1 MLLMTLSE
9 LCHQLFVGEVDE
21 AQLPLRSSNFSREL
35 CDRLGA
41 NGCRIFTVD
50 WTKSQR
56 MSIPYNQ
63 QIKALW
69 THTDSK
75 EISEHGSLISIC
87 LLSALVLLRFLSLTM
102 LKYCFK
108 SGSWLRREFMHAYVL
123 GWITTLGL
131 LLFNHAT
138 ALLRVSV
145 FFAVWDILDILCYR
159 LYFVFVKSR
168 LTQWTSATIRR
179 TLVMATANVIEI
191 VLGFAILYARIGNM
205 RDTQFPDRCVSPI
218 SDLYFSITTITTV
231 GFGDFVP
238 ADDPS
243 RLLVSAEIV
252 SGTLMLILILPA
264 LISIVS
270 NVLHQKE

>member
-1 MLLMTLSE
+1 
-9 LCHQLFVGEVDE
+9 
-21 AQLPLRSSNFSREL
+21 
-35 CDRLGA
+35 
-41 NGCRIFTVD
+41 
-50 WTKSQR
+50 
-56 MSIPYNQ
+56 
-63 QIKALW
+63 
-69 THTDSK
+69 
-75 EISEHGSLISIC
+75 
-87 LLSALVLLRFLSLTM
+87 
-102 LKYCFK
+102 
-108 SGSWLRREFMHAYVL
+108 MHAYVL

-131 LLFNHAT
+131 LLFTRST

-168 LTQWTSATIRR
+168 STQWTSATIRR

-191 VLGFAILYARIGNM
+191 VLGFAILYARIGDM

-243 RLLVSAEIV
+243 RLLDFYRFQCASSERLRNSQGICLIADGTESQGPLSNTLVGSTGCGICFE
-252 SGTLMLILILPA
+252 SMSTLM
-264 LISIVS
+264 VC
-270 NVLHQKE
+270 